1 MMVHLGSGVFLL
13 LFVLMSFSYAYQL
26 ALIIATLT
34 LLTLGGLLAKKPDRT
49 HCIAQLQLTPQGVCS
64 LVYINS
70 DALDDNIKHFQL
82 LATSRFSF
90 LGCWLEL
97 LPVSTA
103 SVNSLGNDYLNVKLL
118 KKAPWNNT
126 RLKKKQLFIYR
137 DSISPQSFSRLV
149 QVIQKVG

>member
-34 LLTLGGLLAKKPDRT
+34 LLTLGGVLAKKPDSS
-49 HCIAQLQLTPQGVCS
+49 CGIAQLQLTPQGVCS
-64 LVYINS
+64 LVYINN
-70 DALDDNIKHFQL
+70 DAVDDNIEYFQL

-103 SVNSLGNDYLNVKLL
+103 SVNSLDNNYLNVKPL
-118 KKAPWNNT
+118 KKIPWNNT

-137 DSISPQSFSRLV
+137 DSISLQSFSRLI